1 MNELPVDDARAERAS
16 RDWRDQPEE
25 HQNFELIVERK
36 PGRKINLFLTQLS
49 SKPVIVVSSKYTWP
63 GVEPEGRGP
72 LHSQKIGT
80 G

>member
-36 PGRKINLFLTQLS
+36 PGR
-49 SKPVIVVSSKYTWP
+49 
-63 GVEPEGRGP
+63 
-72 LHSQKIGT
+72 
-80 G
+80 